1 MKPRKK
7 PLSRK
12 TPLRAKP
19 KKDGVKKVRKKP
31 KKTPV
36 QRLEK
41 EADKLMGAFIRGE
54 GRCFA
59 QGKVDIQATGPV
71 QNAHIK
77 RRSKSKA
84 IKFSPLNGIPLRA
97 SRHFCFDND
106 PTRFAVFLNKELP
119 GRMERLEAMSE
130 WAKNHSALFRIE
142 DVLAEHLAF
151 YKTMLECGVCWW
163 DWHHSGTWQGYKDP
177 IEELMEK
184 LG

>member
-1 MKPRKK
+1 MKRKK
-7 PLSRK
+7 PLKSK
-12 TPLRAKP
+12 TPLKRSPMKRTAK
-19 KKDGVKKVRKKP
+19 KKP

-59 QGKVDIQATGPV
+59 EGKTAIEWNGSV

-84 IKFSPLNGIPLRA
+84 IKFSPLNGIPLVA

-142 DVLAEHLAF
+142 DVLAEHIAW
-151 YKTMLECGVCWW
+151 YKMMAKHGMDWRE
-163 DWHHSGTWQGYKDP
+163 WHHSGVVDSYKDP

-184 LG
+184 LA

>member
-1 MKPRKK
+1 MRKPRKPMKRSAIKRK
-7 PLSRK
+7 P
-12 TPLRAKP
+12 P
-19 KKDGVKKVRKKP
+19 KKKEGAKKKP

-36 QRLEK
+36 QRLEV

-59 QGKVDIQATGPV
+59 EGKTAIAWNGAV

-84 IKFSPLNGIPLRA
+84 IRFSPLNGIPLVA

-130 WAKNHSALFRIE
+130 WAKDHSALFRME
-142 DVLAEHLAF
+142 DVLREYIAW
-151 YKTMLECGVCWW
+151 YKIACENYIDWW
-163 DWHHSGTWQGYKDP
+163 DWHHGEAWLKYKDP
-177 IEELMEK
+177 IEILMEK